1 MLRDVPPIWFL
12 RHGETEWNL
21 EKRIQGRRDSPLTAR
36 GVAQAHA
43 QARLMSGII
52 PEVLGA
58 GGGLFVSPQGRAQA
72 TARIA
77 LAGHGFA
84 TDARLAEID
93 TGDWEGQLRSEVVGG
108 QDGLAAYAAAPGGE
122 GFDGLSARVTEF
134 LSELRAPAVIVSH
147 GILGQV
153 LRGLI
158 CGLGPDEMA
167 RLSNHQGCAYLLEEG
182 GETLLREEAKA

>member
-1 MLRDVPPIWFL
+1 MTGLPPIWFL

-21 EKRIQGRRDSPLTAR
+21 EKRIQGRLDSPLTTR

-43 QARLMSGII
+43 QARLMAGII
-52 PEVLGA
+52 PEVLHA

-77 LAGHGFA
+77 LAGYDIT

-122 GFDGLSARVTEF
+122 GYAGLSGRVTEF
-134 LSELRAPAVIVSH
+134 LAELRAPAVIVSH

-153 LRGLI
+153 MRGVV
-158 CGLGPDEMA
+158 CGLAPQEMA
-167 RLSNHQGCAYLLEEG
+167 ALSNHQGCAYLLQDG
-182 GETLLREEAKA
+182 RETLLREGADA